1 MSKVITCL
9 FISAILTGAVV
20 LTGDLESGE
29 PSTLEYSSSS
39 PSEPS
44 NYNIKNV
51 KQIIR
56 HI

>member
-9 FISAILTGAVV
+9 FISAILIGAVV
-20 LTGDLESGE
+20 VTGDLESGE

-44 NYNIKNV
+44 N
-51 KQIIR
+51 
-56 HI
+56 